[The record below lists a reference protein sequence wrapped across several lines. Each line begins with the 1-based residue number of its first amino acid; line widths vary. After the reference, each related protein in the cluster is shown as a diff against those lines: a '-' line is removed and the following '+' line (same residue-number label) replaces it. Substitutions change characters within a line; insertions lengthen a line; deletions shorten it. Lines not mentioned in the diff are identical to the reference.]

1 MYLTIGLFGYLII
14 RAKRRMAN
22 PTLKT
27 EKRDVLG
34 RKVKRLRREG
44 ILPANVYGK
53 KVKSQALQVTLADF
67 KKVFSEV
74 GETGLVDL
82 KTSAKGG
89 SASGRNGQT
98 RPVLIHN
105 VQLDPVTDEP
115 LHADFLQVDLKEKV
129 TATVPIEFRGEAPAE
144 KQGVGIVVEQITEVE
159 VEALPTDLPDQI
171 TVDISGLEKVDDAIH
186 VKDLNV
192 DRSKVELKE
201 DPEGIVVNVAP
212 PAKEEVAPPPEE
224 VPGAEA
230 EAAEAAEGEAPAEE
244 AAPAEGGEKKAEGK
258 PAEGEQAKKTPEP
271 QGEKSTEEKSG

>member
-1 MYLTIGLFGYLII
+1 
-14 RAKRRMAN
+14 MADA
-22 PTLKT
+22 TLKAG
-27 EKRDVLG
+27 KREILG
-34 RKVKRLRREG
+34 RKVKKLRWEG

-53 KVKSQALQVTLADF
+53 KVKSQALQVAIGDF
-67 KKVFSEV
+67 KKIFASV

-82 KTSAKGG
+82 KT
-89 SASGRNGQT
+89 NGQT

-115 LHADFLQVDLKEKV
+115 LHADFLQVDLKVKV
-129 TATVPIEFRGEAPAE
+129 TATVPIEFVGESPAE
-144 KQGVGIVVEQITEVE
+144 KTQEGIVVEQITEVE

-171 TVDISGLEKVDDAIH
+171 TVDISGLEKVDDAVY

-244 AAPAEGGEKKAEGK
+244 APAKEGEAPQKAEEKPTEGEKGK
-258 PAEGEQAKKTPEP
+258 EAQPPRPPQQQKGE
-271 QGEKSTEEKSG
+271 